1 MWYPPPGP
9 GTRRVIVGA
18 KNLSVGTEVVLAK
31 APRRSPSTEVEVEQC
46 VWSCDQSYIPVSDS
60 TDQWPIEIG
69 MSTNITVSSLS
80 LSCMVCVDADQ
91 LYSSNGL
98 GVVCEGRGA
107 SLAGVAA

>member
-1 MWYPPPGP
+1 MWYPPLSP

-18 KNLSVGTEVVLAK
+18 KNLSVGTGVALVK
-31 APRRSPSTEVEVEQC
+31 APLEIEVEQC
-46 VWSCDQSYIPVSDS
+46 VWSCDQLYIPVSDS
-60 TDQWPIEIG
+60 TDQWQTENG
-69 MSTNITVSSLS
+69 MSTNITVSFLS
-80 LSCMVCVDADQ
+80 LSCMVCVDADL